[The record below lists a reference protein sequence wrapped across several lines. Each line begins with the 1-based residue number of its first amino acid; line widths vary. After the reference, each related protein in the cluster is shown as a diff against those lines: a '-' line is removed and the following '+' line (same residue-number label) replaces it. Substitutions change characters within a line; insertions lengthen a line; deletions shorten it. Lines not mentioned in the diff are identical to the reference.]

1 MLYLVIIVAIL
12 LIGLGIHQ
20 YFNIGKDFKY
30 PSIIY
35 FIIGFILYI
44 VAMIQY
50 RTDLFEKPT
59 IIHEILLTTIFGLIL
74 YWVNSHRNKTKDTIC
89 YTIMI
94 VVLTL
99 LLAMVPVSSTVVISI
114 QELLVV
120 RMALS
125 IILLAF
131 GVYVI
136 YKQVKDKVSESFPLL
151 YLLAFIYWISLAYW
165 L

>member
-1 MLYLVIIVAIL
+1 
-12 LIGLGIHQ
+12 
-20 YFNIGKDFKY
+20 
-30 PSIIY
+30 
-35 FIIGFILYI
+35 
-44 VAMIQY
+44 
-50 RTDLFEKPT
+50 
-59 IIHEILLTTIFGLIL
+59 
-74 YWVNSHRNKTKDTIC
+74 
-89 YTIMI
+89 MI

-114 QELLVV
+114 QELLVA

-136 YKQVKDKVSESFPLL
+136 YKQVKDKVSVSFPLL

>member
-1 MLYLVIIVAIL
+1 
-12 LIGLGIHQ
+12 
-20 YFNIGKDFKY
+20 
-30 PSIIY
+30 
-35 FIIGFILYI
+35 
-44 VAMIQY
+44 
-50 RTDLFEKPT
+50 
-59 IIHEILLTTIFGLIL
+59 
-74 YWVNSHRNKTKDTIC
+74 
-89 YTIMI
+89 MI

-114 QELLVV
+114 QELLVA

>member
-1 MLYLVIIVAIL
+1 M
-12 LIGLGIHQ
+12 
-20 YFNIGKDFKY
+20 
-30 PSIIY
+30 
-35 FIIGFILYI
+35 
-44 VAMIQY
+44 
-50 RTDLFEKPT
+50 
-59 IIHEILLTTIFGLIL
+59 
-74 YWVNSHRNKTKDTIC
+74 
-89 YTIMI
+89 
-94 VVLTL
+94 

-114 QELLVV
+114 QELLVA